1 MGSLTFRVH
10 AIRRMFER
18 GITGGDVRN
27 VITAGSVIED
37 YPDDEPY
44 PSRLILGWVGERPI
58 HVVMAE
64 NRADGEFIVVTAYI
78 PDPEQW
84 DEKFT
89 RRKR

>member
-1 MGSLTFRVH
+1 
-10 AIRRMFER
+10 MFER
-18 GITGGDVRN
+18 DITVGDVRN

-44 PSRLILGWVGERPI
+44 PSRLVLGWVGGRPI

-64 NRADGEFIVVTAYI
+64 NRADDELIVVTAYV